1 MHCHVKCT
9 LTQDAGEA
17 LLKLFAGL
25 GEGLNSLRG
34 PKPYEEL
41 PSSAGRASAE
51 VLVVVVVVAVGPPPP
66 GGGVCCCGGWGT
78 GCIF

>member
-1 MHCHVKCT
+1 MKCT

-25 GEGLNSLRG
+25 EEGLNSLRG
-34 PKPYEEL
+34 AKPYEEL

-51 VLVVVVVVAVGPPPP
+51 VLVLVVVVAVVPPPP
-66 GGGVCCCGGWGT
+66 FLYLFSCSVW
-78 GCIF
+78 

>member
-1 MHCHVKCT
+1 MKCT

-34 PKPYEEL
+34 AKPYEEL

-51 VLVVVVVVAVGPPPP
+51 VLVLVVWAWVAVVLGL
-66 GGGVCCCGGWGT
+66 VRVSRRL
-78 GCIF
+78 